1 MQYEIGGVASS
12 LKRIFA
18 FDDAKTQTIN
28 GHFWDNRFVE
38 CNIDQHLPTDSS
50 LFIVNIVGR

>member
-18 FDDAKTQTIN
+18 IDDAKTQTIN

-38 CNIDQHLPTDSS
+38 YNIDQH
-50 LFIVNIVGR
+50 